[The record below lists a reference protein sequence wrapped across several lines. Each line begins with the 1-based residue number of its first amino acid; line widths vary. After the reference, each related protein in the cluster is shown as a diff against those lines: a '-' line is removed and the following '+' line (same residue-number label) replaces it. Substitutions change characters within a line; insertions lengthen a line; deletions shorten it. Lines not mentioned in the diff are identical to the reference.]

1 MVIKV
6 KYVQRDLAGGRLT
19 ADDIKT
25 ILEEFKADVFITNQ
39 AYYEG
44 NNEYILHRESP
55 DPNAPNN
62 KVPIPYGRKIISTV
76 TGYMYKPGSVTYS
89 SENEAYLQT
98 LTEVFDANREEIE
111 TSQLGLEASIHGV
124 AYELHYTDSVE
135 GPDKKPLAIPRFTKI
150 PAEKVVPIYDYSIE
164 PKLVAVLYHYLIGE
178 VQHVFT
184 YYADVVQHYTRENRD
199 KGLVLVEEQPHF
211 YGRVPWVVY
220 LNNEERVGDFEPVKP
235 LIDGY
240 DVLMSDSLN
249 EFDRFAWA
257 YLLMKGFGLTDED
270 AQAIKWKRAFEN
282 IDVDGGV
289 EFLTKEINSEF
300 INFMSDWIRKE
311 IHKQSHVP
319 DFLETVSGSAQ
330 SGVAI
335 SKLLYDFEF
344 ICATKE
350 AYFKAGLKDRIQL
363 IDGVLRVRDGGKG
376 LPEEVDIEMHRNKP
390 MDMLEN
396 AQVFTAYSGHISEQT
411 LIEQFA
417 PFVKDAEEE
426 LARLKGEQEAQ
437 AQVDLDNFESQTKIA
452 AEQKEPVDEE

>member
-1 MVIKV
+1 M

-19 ADDIKT
+19 AKDIQG
-25 ILEEFKADVFITNQ
+25 ILESFGADTFVKNQ
-39 AYYEG
+39 SYYEG
-44 NNEYILHRESP
+44 NNTYILGREPP

-62 KVPIPYGRKIISTV
+62 KVPIPYARKIISTV

-111 TSQLGLEASIHGV
+111 TAQLGLEASIHGV

-135 GPDKKPLAIPRFTKI
+135 VEGKPLAIPRFTKI

-178 VQHVFT
+178 VQHVFA
-184 YYADVVQHYTRENRD
+184 YYADIVQHFTRENRD
-199 KGLVLVEEQPHF
+199 KGLTLLEEQPHF

-220 LNNEERVGDFEPVKP
+220 LNNEERVGDFEPVIP
-235 LIDGY
+235 LIDAY
-240 DVLMSDSLN
+240 DVLMSDSMN

-257 YLLMKGFGLTDED
+257 YLLLKGFSLTDED

-282 IDVDGGV
+282 LDVDGGV
-289 EFLTKEINSEF
+289 EFLTKDINHEF
-300 INFMSDWIRKE
+300 IAFMSDWIRKE

-350 AYFKAGLKDRIQL
+350 AYFVDGLRDRIRL

-376 LPEEVDIEMHRNKP
+376 LPEDVEIEMHRNKP
-390 MDMLEN
+390 MDNLEN

-411 LIEQFA
+411 LIEHFA

-426 LARLKGEQEAQ
+426 LERLHGEEEAK
-437 AQVDLDNFESQTKIA
+437 AEVDLDNFEKRSEA
-452 AEQKEPVDEE
+452 MAGAMPEQEEPVE

>member
-1 MVIKV
+1 M
-6 KYVQRDLAGGRLT
+6 KYVQRDLAGGYLS
-19 ADDIKT
+19 AEDIKK
-25 ILEEFKADVFITNQ
+25 ILEEFKADVFVTNQ

-44 NNEYILHRESP
+44 NNQYILNREPP
-55 DPNAPNN
+55 DENAPNN
-62 KVPIPYGRKIISTV
+62 KVPIPYARKIISTV

-89 SENEAYLQT
+89 SENEGYLET
-98 LTEVFDANREEIE
+98 LKEVFDANREEIE
-111 TSQLGLEASIHGV
+111 TAQLGLEASIHGV
-124 AYELHYTDSVE
+124 AYELHYTDSLEVE
-135 GPDKKPLAIPRFTKI
+135 GKPLAIPRFTKI

-164 PKLVAVLYHYLIGE
+164 PKLVAVLYHYFIGD
-178 VQHVFT
+178 VQHVYA
-184 YYADVVQHYTRENRD
+184 YYADVVQHFQRENKD
-199 KGLVLVEEQPHF
+199 KLLSLVEEVAHF
-211 YGRVPWVVY
+211 YGAVPWVVY

-235 LIDGY
+235 LIDAY
-240 DVLMSDSLN
+240 DVLMSDSMN

-257 YLLMKGFGLTDED
+257 YLLLKGFSLTDED

-282 IDVDGGV
+282 LDVDGGV

-300 INFMSDWIRKE
+300 IAFMSEWIRKE

-350 AYFKAGLKDRIQL
+350 AYFLAGLQDRIKL
-363 IDGVLRVRDGGKG
+363 LDSVLRVRDGAKG
-376 LPEEVDIEMHRNKP
+376 LPEDIEMEMHRNKP

-437 AQVDLDNFESQTKIA
+437 AQIDLDNFESQAKIA